1 MDKRQLKNA
10 LGLYKIRSKEH
21 NKSLLIACGILLFL
35 FCADMI
41 NGLIEVF
48 TFSEDVTASLF
59 QTYSQL
65 SWIVLISITSG
76 SLFWYKTFN
85 SQHEMFP
92 QDNKTRF
99 LSYVMF
105 NYSYLL
111 KLLVLSLSL
120 YLFQYGLFS
129 IIGTFNPN
137 IHFAYP
143 INLDFLISAFIV
155 NFLYGSLFIA
165 LIILLGT
172 LDRKFNL
179 YFKITAICIFL
190 LGFIKNGS
198 IFMYIVEFSKFL
210 TAESSL
216 LLFILKA
223 IVLLV
228 VILGLSWIIN
238 NSTIYYRRNT
248 KSSRTLTVI
257 ATSLLLIVFVSFS
270 VLIPAYKYDS
280 DVTVIEESENKV
292 LDESNFFHDFA
303 GIEDFGAIKVDL
315 SNLKPGDTIE
325 VINTHNSNN
334 NSLPIADIRF
344 ASNEVVNNQLYVNYS
359 IPSNKKNWVNLND
372 YKNPVVTASLDGNKL
387 YINYSYNENQKVL
400 FLSAYGFMSQFH
412 IFKDKG
418 LFKEHIGSMSGSGS
432 GSINIVYPIGF
443 KVITQN

>member
-1 MDKRQLKNA
+1 MDKRQLSNA
-10 LGLYKIRSKEH
+10 LGLYKIHSKEH
-21 NKSLLIACGILLFL
+21 NKSLLVACGILLFL

-48 TFSEDVTASLF
+48 TFSNNVTASLF

-65 SWIVLISITSG
+65 SWIVLISITLG

-111 KLLVLSLSL
+111 KLLVLSLCL

-137 IHFAYP
+137 VHFAYP
-143 INLDFLISAFIV
+143 INLVFLISGFIV
-155 NFLYGSLFIA
+155 NLLYGSLFIA
-165 LIILLGT
+165 IIILLGA
-172 LDRKFNL
+172 LDRKLNL
-179 YFKITAICIFL
+179 YFKITAIGIFL
-190 LGFIKNGS
+190 LGFIKNGL
-198 IFMYIVEFSKFL
+198 IFMYVVELSKFL

-216 LLFILKA
+216 LLFILKS

-228 VILGLSWIIN
+228 FTLGLSWIVN
-238 NSTIYYRRNT
+238 NNTVYYRTKT
-248 KSSRTLTVI
+248 KSSTTLTVI
-257 ATSLLLIVFVSFS
+257 TASLLFIVFISFS
-270 VLIPAYKYDS
+270 VLTPAYKYDS
-280 DVTVIEESENKV
+280 RVTITEESENKV
-292 LDESNFFHDFA
+292 SDESNFFHDFA
-303 GIEDFGAIKVDL
+303 GVEDFGAIKVDL
-315 SNLKPGDTIE
+315 STLKPGDTIE
-325 VINTHNSNN
+325 VINTHKSNN
-334 NSLPIADIRF
+334 DSLPIEDMRF
-344 ASNEVVNNQLYVNYS
+344 ASNEVVNNHLYINYS

-372 YKNPVVTASLDGNKL
+372 YKNPVVTASLEGNKL

-400 FLSAYGFMSQFH
+400 FLNAYGFMSQFH
-412 IFKDKG
+412 IFEDKG
-418 LFKEHIGSMSGSGS
+418 LFKEHMGSMSGSGS

-443 KVITQN
+443 KVITGN